1 MHDSRSLSE
10 SCRISILR
18 LVSKSQWACF
28 TNEVSS
34 HFCSELGNTF
44 IFQFKFL
51 PFLACL
57 PPARVP
63 FYMCSANPSH
73 THMLA
78 TYSSTLYLS
87 HFPLFVSSS
96 SPFFLLL
103 WCVCLPLCLK
113 YGHTALMKAS
123 AYGHTATAELLLG
136 AGADKEA
143 KDEVRERKNHTHM
156 WLTRWFDRGSTV
168 WPLLTS

>member
-1 MHDSRSLSE
+1 LSE

-28 TNEVSS
+28 TNEVSTD
-34 HFCSELGNTF
+34 FCSELGNTF

-87 HFPLFVSSS
+87 HFPLFVS
-96 SPFFLLL
+96 LLL
-103 WCVCLPLCLK
+103 PSFCFFGVCLPLCFK
-113 YGHTALMKAS
+113 DGFTALIWAS
-123 AYGHTATAELLLG
+123 AYGKTACVELLLG

-143 KDEVRERKNHTHM
+143 KNKVREEKNHTR
-156 WLTRWFDRGSTV
+156 TCG
-168 WPLLTS
+168 

>member
-78 TYSSTLYLS
+78 TYLSTLHLS
-87 HFPLFVSSS
+87 HFPLFVS
-96 SPFFLLL
+96 LLL
-103 WCVCLPLCLK
+103 PSFCYYGVCAFLSLSCK
-113 YGHTALMKAS
+113 HGQTVLMEAS
-123 AYGHTATAELLLG
+123 ANGHTATAELLLG

-143 KDEVRERKNHTHM
+143 KDKVRETKRKNHTH
-156 WLTRWFDRGSTV
+156 LHTRY
-168 WPLLTS
+168 

>member
-87 HFPLFVSSS
+87 HFPLFVS
-96 SPFFLLL
+96 LLL
-103 WCVCLPLCLK
+103 PSFCYYGVC
-113 YGHTALMKAS
+113 AS
-123 AYGHTATAELLLG
+123 LY
-136 AGADKEA
+136 
-143 KDEVRERKNHTHM
+143 V
-156 WLTRWFDRGSTV
+156 
-168 WPLLTS
+168 